1 MNAKMFYKFD
11 SKHKTLYI
19 LSKLIIMVLIIL
31 MGILAVKLSGL
42 ELPTVSEQIK
52 FAGGVVLIIV
62 VVLMALLNRIRT
74 LFKIKSLG
82 FVLTFLIL
90 LAFSYTIETLV
101 WSIGLISIP
110 LLIDDIIIN
119 PLWINYYYDKVG
131 D

>member
-1 MNAKMFYKFD
+1 MNRKMFYKFD
-11 SKHKTLYI
+11 SKHKRLYV
-19 LSKLIIMVLIIL
+19 LSKLLVFIVIVIMGVVA
-31 MGILAVKLSGL
+31 MKASGL
-42 ELPTVSEQIK
+42 ELPTVEEQLK
-52 FAGGVVLIIV
+52 FGGGIVLVVV
-62 VVLMALLNRIRT
+62 VVLMAMFNRLRT

-82 FVLTFLIL
+82 FVIVFLIL
-90 LAFSYTIETLV
+90 LAFSYTIKTLI